1 MESSTKRSFLPLMSS
16 GTGICFILATWFR
29 TSWLSGMKDRGQV
42 GVYFTK
48 GRAKGLPL
56 RLAKPMAWGTPESG
70 TPAT

>member
-1 MESSTKRSFLPLMSS
+1 
-16 GTGICFILATWFR
+16 
-29 TSWLSGMKDRGQV
+29 MKDRGQV

-56 RLAKPMAWGTPESG
+56 RLAKPMAWGRPESG